1 MLDTYREVIT
11 PEGVALHLPVAGP
24 VPRAVAWGIDL
35 AIRLGILML
44 VGTVLAL
51 LGAAGQGLYLILLF
65 LIFWAYPILFE
76 ALWDGQTP
84 GKKAMSLRVVNGDGA
99 PVGWLAA
106 ITRNLLRTV
115 DMLPF
120 GYAAGLVACLADPHA
135 RRLGDMVAGTLVV
148 HNERER
154 DPAAAPVNA
163 VIAPSARPAAGG
175 AGGRGRFRRTRTAAD
190 ARAAGRTGQ
199 HRRTLDRQPR
209 PGRRAAPVRHGQL
222 VAGAAMRQEQFV
234 ARHQR
239 EWQLFEHWLETRG
252 NARHALAERNIGE
265 IGDEDIP
272 ARYRRLCQQLALA
285 RKRGYSPVVTAR
297 LQALMQRGH
306 NLLYRTPAPRWQ
318 RAVEF
323 LLADFPRLVRS
334 EAACMWAALALFV
347 VPLVTMFVLAAVLSG
362 TDPRS

>member
-44 VGTVLAL
+44 LGTVLAL
-51 LGAAGQGLYLILLF
+51 LGAAGEGLYLILLF

-84 GKKAMSLRVVNGDGA
+84 GKKAMALRVVNGDGA

-120 GYAAGLVACLADPHA
+120 GYAAGLIACLADPHA

-163 VIAPSARPAAGG
+163 VIAPSAGLQPAEQAAVVAFGERAPLLTPARQEELANIVEPLTGSRGQGG
-175 AGGRGRFRRTRTAAD
+175 VLRLYGMANW
-190 ARAAGRTGQ
+190 
-199 HRRTLDRQPR
+199 LL
-209 PGRRAAPVRHGQL
+209 GRR
-222 VAGAAMRQEQFV
+222 
-234 ARHQR
+234 
-239 EWQLFEHWLETRG
+239 
-252 NARHALAERNIGE
+252 
-265 IGDEDIP
+265 
-272 ARYRRLCQQLALA
+272 
-285 RKRGYSPVVTAR
+285 
-297 LQALMQRGH
+297 
-306 NLLYRTPAPRWQ
+306 
-318 RAVEF
+318 
-323 LLADFPRLVRS
+323 
-334 EAACMWAALALFV
+334 
-347 VPLVTMFVLAAVLSG
+347 
-362 TDPRS
+362 